1 VKTFTHTCAG
11 EPEPELIGGI
21 LPGVLRQL
29 AAAMPPESQ
38 LAAIRYR
45 SLADFLE
52 AGGVDEEEAIAA

>member
-1 VKTFTHTCAG
+1 VKNFSHARAD
-11 EPEPELIGGI
+11 EPDLQPIGKS
-21 LPGVLRQL
+21 LPAVLRQL

-52 AGGVDEEEAIAA
+52 AGGIDQEEELAA